1 MALLGHV
8 ATVLSR
14 NVSFWHLLGDLVRL
28 DQHWARLE
36 ARHILALG
44 HALRR
49 HMLAHGAHGEWDA
62 LGVGGL
68 YMGGLRVSL
77 GLGLC
82 MGLCVGLSLCHLS
95 LSLGLGLSLGM
106 SVLGLRLGLRLGV
119 LPSSRGRSIFFL
131 RNIGG
136 IEAVL
141 DQLLALGLRHQRL

>member
-1 MALLGHV
+1 
-8 ATVLSR
+8 
-14 NVSFWHLLGDLVRL
+14 
-28 DQHWARLE
+28 
-36 ARHILALG
+36 
-44 HALRR
+44 
-49 HMLAHGAHGEWDA
+49 MLAHGAHGERDA
-62 LGVGGL
+62 LDVGGL
-68 YMGGLRVSL
+68 YMGGLGVSL

-131 RNIGG
+131 RNIRG